1 MMIDRTYTRESP
13 LLTIEGLNLSLGEG
27 KDRKLILSDVN
38 AQVRNIVRPGRKQG
52 QVVGFLGPSGIG
64 KTQLF
69 KQIAGFSRPDSGS
82 VRVGPEQEL
91 ARPGLVGVVEQHYV
105 VFEHMTTIENLVFA
119 GMKGGLKRKDA
130 TEQGLAYL
138 EKFDLIGQRDNWPGR
153 LSGGQRQRLA
163 ILQQIM
169 VGHST
174 ICMDEPF
181 SGLDVNQVH
190 KVARLIAEVTGNN
203 ELLTI
208 IVVTHDIGAAI
219 EVSDTLWLMGHEPDA
234 EKPGEFLPG
243 ARILSQADLIEE
255 GLAWDPDIRQ
265 NPDFLKFE
273 AYVAGVFKT
282 LTRVA

>member
-1 MMIDRTYTRESP
+1 MMIDRTYTRGAP
-13 LLTIEGLNLSLGEG
+13 LLTVEDVCLSLGQGE
-27 KDRKLILSDVN
+27 KRKLILNGVN
-38 AQVRNIVRPGRKQG
+38 AQVQNIQRPGKDQG

-69 KQIAGFSRPDSGS
+69 KLIAGFNRPDSGII
-82 VRVGPEQEL
+82 RVGPDQEI

-105 VFEHMTTIENLVFA
+105 VFEHMTTIDNLVFA
-119 GMKGGLKRKDA
+119 GTKGGLGRKEA
-130 TEQGLAYL
+130 KEQGLSYL
-138 EKFDLIGQRDNWPGR
+138 EKFDLIEQRDNWPGS

-163 ILQQIM
+163 ILQQLM
-169 VGHST
+169 VGHHT

-190 KVARLIAEVTGNN
+190 KVARLIAELTSNN

-219 EVSDTLWLMGHEPDA
+219 EVSDTLWLMGHEPDP
-234 EKPGEFLPG
+234 EKSGEFLPG
-243 ARILSQADLIEE
+243 ARILSQADLIGE

>member
-1 MMIDRTYTRESP
+1 MIIDRTHTRERP

-27 KDRKLILSDVN
+27 ERRKLILRDVN
-38 AQVRNIVRPGRKQG
+38 AQVLNVIRPGLAQG

-69 KQIAGFSRPDSGS
+69 KQIAGFSRPDSGR
-82 VRVGPEQEL
+82 VLVGPDQEL

-105 VFEHMTTIENLVFA
+105 VFEHMTTLDNLVFA
-119 GMKGGLKRKDA
+119 GMQGGMSRKNA
-130 TEQGLAYL
+130 NEQALSYL
-138 EKFDLIGQRDNWPGR
+138 EKFDLLEQRDNWPGR

-163 ILQQIM
+163 ILQQVM
-169 VGHST
+169 VGHHT

-190 KVARLIAEVTGNN
+190 KVATLIAELTANN

-219 EVSDTLWLMGHEPDA
+219 EVSDTLWLMGHQPNS

-243 ARILSQADLIEE
+243 AFILSQADLIAE

-265 NPDFLKFE
+265 NPDFLRFE
-273 AYVAGVFKT
+273 AHVAGVFKS